1 MTLNPKDIRHTTFNL
16 SGCCEQARARCP
28 GQGRGRLRG
37 HDAAAGDGQ
46 GEEAAGDEADQG
58 EDMMAIHLSLES

>member
-46 GEEAAGDEADQG
+46 GEEAAGDEAD
-58 EDMMAIHLSLES
+58 